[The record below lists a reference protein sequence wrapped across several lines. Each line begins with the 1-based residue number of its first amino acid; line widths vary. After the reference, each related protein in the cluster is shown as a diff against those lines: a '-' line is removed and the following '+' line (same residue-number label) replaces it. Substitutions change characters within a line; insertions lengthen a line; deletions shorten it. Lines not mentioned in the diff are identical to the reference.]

1 MEVYV
6 GTSGW
11 AYPWNEGGDLK
22 WYVENTGFNAVE
34 LNASFYR
41 FPFRNQVRAWS
52 RYRIKWAVKVHRL
65 ITHVKRLKDLESWK
79 KFEELMS
86 PLDPVFYLFQLPP
99 NFKYNEENLRRVKAF
114 EEAVGER
121 MAVEFRDP
129 EWYRKDLGLEKAT
142 VVSIDSPMGTFLVN
156 NSGTVYLRMHGRTEW
171 YWYEYSEGELRD
183 LADRVLALKPSR
195 LFVFFNNDL
204 WMLENGRQMMALL
217 RELTG

>member
-11 AYPWNEGGDLK
+11 AYPWNEGGNLK

-41 FPFRNQVRAWS
+41 LPFRNQVRAWS
-52 RYRIKWAVKVHRL
+52 KYRIKWAVKVHRL
-65 ITHVKRLKDLESWK
+65 ITHVRRLKDLEPWR

-142 VVSIDSPMGTFLVN
+142 VVSVDSPMGTFLVN

-171 YWYEYSEGELRD
+171 YWYEYSEEELRD
-183 LADRVLALKPSR
+183 LALRVLALKPSR

-217 RELTG
+217 KELTG